1 MKHRFII
8 PFNKITS
15 FHSEDSYKCGL
26 IYLWEW
32 KDSWI
37 EKCLFRKNIEHPS
50 GWYSWDLESVY
61 ETDEEFRN
69 HSAFFDRD
77 NFGQRYAY
85 PDNKWIVK
93 LPKIVISLDDG
104 TSINVYCKDST
115 YQEYVMNLFGNIS
128 CSGDTSNIICE
139 INIDKEDSFINFLN
153 GSGYIDNL

>member
-15 FHSEDSYKCGL
+15 FHSEDSYKHGV
-26 IYLWEW
+26 INFWEW

-50 GWYSWDLESVY
+50 GWYSWDLETVY
-61 ETDEEFRN
+61 ETDEEFKN
-69 HSAFFDRD
+69 HSVFIDYN
-77 NFGQRYAY
+77 NFGQRHAY
-85 PDNKWIVK
+85 PSNKWIIE
-93 LPKIVISLDDG
+93 LPKIIISLIDG
-104 TSINVYCKDST
+104 TNITVYCKDST

-139 INIDKEDSFINFLN
+139 VNIDKEDSFINFLN
-153 GSGYIDNL
+153 ENGYIDNL